1 MSCLKILAHIWL
13 LSNIPK
19 LVNSSG
25 GVVDFCYYY
34 YTSTVIVALIF

>member
-13 LSNIPK
+13 LINIVPK

-25 GVVDFCYYY
+25 EVVDFCYYNQI
-34 YTSTVIVALIF
+34 TTQVQ